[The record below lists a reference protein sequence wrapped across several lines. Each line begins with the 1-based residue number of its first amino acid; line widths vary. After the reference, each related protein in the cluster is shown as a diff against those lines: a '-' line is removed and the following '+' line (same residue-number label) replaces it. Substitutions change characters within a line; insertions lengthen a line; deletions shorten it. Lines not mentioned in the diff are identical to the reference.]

1 MPGPRST
8 RKTRP
13 SSTRSEQSKRRNGF
27 PGNPDAPGRRRLNK
41 PASPALRKQK
51 AVVSQHLPILR
62 QPGDRG
68 AFADSGG
75 TAKEHPPSLAHRQR
89 TVAEQKFPREE
100 FRKQSEKEEHPRR
113 PAEPH
118 RRIRLSGQETADQ
131 TGLRV
136 DRRIQVA
143 AAAVYPPGRN
153 RQTGKKFTAAHLRHR
168 SAAFRQTGCGTEK
181 FEQPAGGG
189 PFRTQRQRRP
199 PPNGSSSHVS
209 AATGGTER
217 TVAPC
222 FNSGLLSPEEYKSG
236 QTENQSGGA
245 EIFSILRSPADGG
258 GT

>member
-1 MPGPRST
+1 MPADHVC
-8 RKTRP
+8 
-13 SSTRSEQSKRRNGF
+13 KRRHPAGESRRIGKRSNFAGTALHQENPAELHSVRTVEAAERF
-27 PGNPDAPGRRRLNK
+27 SGNPDAPGRRRLNK

-75 TAKEHPPSLAHRQR
+75 TAKEHPPSLVHRQR

-153 RQTGKKFTAAHLRHR
+153 RQTGKKFTAGRLRHR

-189 PFRTQRQRRP
+189 PFRTPAAAAAAAERQLKPRLRRDRRNGTHGCPMFQFRP
-199 PPNGSSSHVS
+199 PFPG
-209 AATGGTER
+209 R
-217 TVAPC
+217 
-222 FNSGLLSPEEYKSG
+222 
-236 QTENQSGGA
+236 
-245 EIFSILRSPADGG
+245 I
-258 GT
+258 